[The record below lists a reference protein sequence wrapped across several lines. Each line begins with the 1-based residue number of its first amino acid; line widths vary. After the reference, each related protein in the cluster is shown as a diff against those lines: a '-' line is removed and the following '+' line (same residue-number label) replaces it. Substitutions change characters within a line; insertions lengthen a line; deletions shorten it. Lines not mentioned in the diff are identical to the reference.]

1 MGTCA
6 YISEMP
12 DRRSG
17 KGSRACGN
25 PAHGDEMCKFHL
37 DGYLNESTAGEV
49 RSLFWS
55 MHDAGD
61 AGTPMDCTGYVLPP
75 LAREGAAAPIRRA
88 LRLNR
93 ARFGPDGAG
102 LSETTFEEAVLFR
115 DAEFAGATSFSG
127 CTFKKGAD
135 FRGCTFKKGADF
147 SHATFLDAA
156 DFESSRL
163 GGMADF
169 LHADFT
175 RVTFDWATLGK
186 SKFNKAVF
194 HGDAS
199 FYGATFGSAAE
210 FNSARFLGE
219 SRFEESEFERGGD
232 FAGAHFE
239 QPAYFRGVKMKRPKL
254 VRFDGNI
261 SNVSFL
267 NTDLKEVGFGSMI
280 TWSPQAAR
288 GGDRGQPPPASRRGD
303 RRHEN
308 ERNART
314 IWDKKW
320 RIHDE
325 RIIGSEVPDPAVN
338 LENVCGV
345 YRDLRDNFD
354 QQLRYDVAGGFFV
367 REMELGRKYRID
379 ERGSVAQ
386 KPLCRRILTWHAAYN
401 VLAEYGQSLGRPS
414 LFLTLT
420 LAAGSS
426 LLWCN
431 TGVLQG
437 LEIPCEDGPG
447 EAALRSL
454 VAMVPLPLSGHFA
467 SPVDIGL
474 KLVAL
479 PAVATF
485 LVALRRRFEKTRR
498 H

>member
-17 KGSRACGN
+17 KGSRACDN

-93 ARFGPDGAG
+93 ARFGPGGAG
-102 LSETTFEEAVLFR
+102 LSETTFEEAVSFR

-147 SHATFLDAA
+147 SHATFLGAA

-186 SKFNKAVF
+186 SRFNKAVF

-199 FYGATFGSAAE
+199 FHGAAFGSAAG
-210 FNSARFLGE
+210 FYGARFLGE

-232 FAGAHFE
+232 FE
-239 QPAYFRGVKMKRPKL
+239 AYG
-254 VRFDGNI
+254 
-261 SNVSFL
+261 
-267 NTDLKEVGFGSMI
+267 
-280 TWSPQAAR
+280 
-288 GGDRGQPPPASRRGD
+288 
-303 RRHEN
+303 
-308 ERNART
+308 
-314 IWDKKW
+314 
-320 RIHDE
+320 
-325 RIIGSEVPDPAVN
+325 
-338 LENVCGV
+338 
-345 YRDLRDNFD
+345 
-354 QQLRYDVAGGFFV
+354 
-367 REMELGRKYRID
+367 
-379 ERGSVAQ
+379 
-386 KPLCRRILTWHAAYN
+386 
-401 VLAEYGQSLGRPS
+401 
-414 LFLTLT
+414 
-420 LAAGSS
+420 
-426 LLWCN
+426 
-431 TGVLQG
+431 
-437 LEIPCEDGPG
+437 
-447 EAALRSL
+447 
-454 VAMVPLPLSGHFA
+454 
-467 SPVDIGL
+467 
-474 KLVAL
+474 
-479 PAVATF
+479 
-485 LVALRRRFEKTRR
+485 
-498 H
+498 